1 MHLAGPSLAIF
12 TVSIVMMVL
21 SIVAVSLRTF
31 VRLYIVRAFGWDDA
45 IMLAALVLFVV
56 FDACCFIGAMNG
68 LGRSRTDFTSY
79 EGYRTALLY
88 WWLCQIFY
96 TWSSALA
103 KISIAVALL
112 RLTVKKIHRIIIWS
126 IIALTIAVSVMFWL
140 VMLLDCR
147 PISYFWD
154 YADPSKSGTC
164 MSTTSLVKVAYV
176 YSCLTIVCDLT
187 LGLLPIFLVWKLQMS
202 HRTKIAVGG
211 ILSMGAI
218 ASVAVIVRIPYL
230 HFYAD
235 TNFLRKSLVE
245 DGQRRGGFFII

>member
-1 MHLAGPSLAIF
+1 
-12 TVSIVMMVL
+12 
-21 SIVAVSLRTF
+21 
-31 VRLYIVRAFGWDDA
+31 
-45 IMLAALVLFVV
+45 
-56 FDACCFIGAMNG
+56 
-68 LGRSRTDFTSY
+68 
-79 EGYRTALLY
+79 
-88 WWLCQIFY
+88 
-96 TWSSALA
+96 
-103 KISIAVALL
+103 
-112 RLTVKKIHRIIIWS
+112 LTVKKIHRIIIWS

-211 ILSMGAI
+211 ILSMGAM
-218 ASVAVIVRIPYL
+218 
-230 HFYAD
+230 
-235 TNFLRKSLVE
+235 
-245 DGQRRGGFFII
+245 